1 MAYRLPSLNS
11 LRAFEAAARHMSFQK
26 AAEELFVT
34 PSALSYQIRQLEDHV
49 EQPLFLRLNRAVK
62 LTEAGGFET
71 VADEVVLYE
80 KMGANNNKEVVEAG
94 DKSGDGDN

>member
-1 MAYRLPSLNS
+1 M
-11 LRAFEAAARHMSFQK
+11 
-26 AAEELFVT
+26 
-34 PSALSYQIRQLEDHV
+34 
-49 EQPLFLRLNRAVK
+49 K

-94 DKSGDGDN
+94 DKSGDGDK